1 MHNNL
6 SWLVV
11 IPTGDKLLP
20 LTSACLFSS
29 VMTHHAFYNL
39 ETQVNNVVVGHSV
52 QYGRQHHY
60 FSGTLETCVIFLC
73 ENKVK

>member
-11 IPTGDKLLP
+11 IPAGGKLLP
-20 LTSACLFSS
+20 LTSARLFSS

-39 ETQVNNVVVGHSV
+39 EMQLNNVVAGHIV
-52 QYGRQHHY
+52 QYG
-60 FSGTLETCVIFLC
+60 
-73 ENKVK
+73 